1 VHEEETRWL
10 EFFRKQYV
18 EEGKRL
24 AIIEAIR
31 RCAIRKLPLPD
42 WAAEAFVDCYNK
54 VMGYEVASWDDVFG
68 NPLPKGMR
76 RAKARLLKDR
86 MTRSPAANH
95 KVPPPELDVR
105 PCYGCLHGGI
115 APLGFNLATP
125 GGKWQ
130 RYEGGTFNRF
140 RLVLRQRRSGPALA
154 RPAFPS
160 RQVPSTIR

>member
-1 VHEEETRWL
+1 MHEEETRWL

-76 RAKARLLKDR
+76 RAKARLLKERAPNIVMLVNQEHTNGRAIDDLLFEEVGAGFGLGK
-86 MTRSPAANH
+86 TLCKEIYYYGASP
-95 KVPPPELDVR
+95 
-105 PCYGCLHGGI
+105 
-115 APLGFNLATP
+115 
-125 GGKWQ
+125 
-130 RYEGGTFNRF
+130 
-140 RLVLRQRRSGPALA
+140 RRRGRRKKP
-154 RPAFPS
+154 R
-160 RQVPSTIR
+160 I